1 MKKKSNMPGSARAGL
16 VLLVLGAI
24 IVSTGTFTE
33 REVLSIYGFIMA
45 IMGFSLYMITSIYI
59 KKRR

>member
-1 MKKKSNMPGSARAGL
+1 MPGSARIGL

-24 IVSTGTFTE
+24 IVGTGTFTD
-33 REVLSIYGFIMA
+33 REILSIYGFIMV

-59 KKRR
+59 KKRLK